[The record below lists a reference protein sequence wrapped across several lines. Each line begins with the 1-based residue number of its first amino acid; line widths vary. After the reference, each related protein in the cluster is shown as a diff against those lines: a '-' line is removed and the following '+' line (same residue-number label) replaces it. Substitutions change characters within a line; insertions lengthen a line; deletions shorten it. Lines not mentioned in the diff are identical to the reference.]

1 MINHQPKNE
10 QQITMQ
16 INLYG
21 ALFKPRLH
29 PLFVKINN
37 KKTAIENDEIEK
49 EKEIGRA
56 HV

>member
-10 QQITMQ
+10 QQITIQ

-37 KKTAIENDEIEK
+37 QKTAIEK
-49 EKEIGRA
+49 
-56 HV
+56 

>member
-1 MINHQPKNE
+1 MVTECDDTATQLKVINHQPKNE

-21 ALFKPRLH
+21 ALFKPHLH

-37 KKTAIENDEIEK
+37 QKTAIEK
-49 EKEIGRA
+49 
-56 HV
+56 